1 MHFYDSRAKTKK
13 SKNGSIIDM
22 IFIGYLHHHFSDLVE
37 VYILIQEFLLLL
49 CASRKFAQ
57 QSFLIP
63 SHTCQ
68 MQIHRL
74 DMLKRGEKDVGR
86 LSQSTGVAA

>member
-1 MHFYDSRAKTKK
+1 MHFYDSRANTKK
-13 SKNGSIIDM
+13 GKNGSIIDM
-22 IFIGYLHHHFSDLVE
+22 IFICYLHHHRSGLVE
-37 VYILIQEFLLLL
+37 VYILTQEFLLLL

-57 QSFLIP
+57 QLLLIP

-74 DMLKRGEKDVGR
+74 DTLKRGEKDVGR